1 MALDAISSGSVRGN
15 VYHRGSRGSRLRR
28 LRCPPRSKCAKSD
41 REDSGSGEIIV
52 PPV

>member
-15 VYHRGSRGSRLRR
+15 VYHRGSRGSR